1 MWLMSIHDQDRV
13 GAFMPGSPVVRD
25 GAPAGP
31 LAGLA
36 FGLKDLFDVSGVPT
50 GFGHPVWRSSHPVPQ
65 ADSVVLTRLLAAGAR
80 LVGKTH
86 CDELCYSLN
95 GENPHYG
102 TPVNSAAPDRLP
114 GGSSSGSAAAVAAGL
129 VPFAVGSDTGGSVR
143 VPASYCG
150 VIGMR
155 TTHDAVP
162 LDGAVPFAPSYD
174 TVGWFTRDAALF
186 EKVGRVLLA
195 DSAPAARPRRL
206 LIATD
211 AFSRALPETVSAM
224 APALERIA
232 ARFGSAADVTLN
244 PEGLEPWMQDFR
256 LIQGSDIWATHQAW
270 IRSLSPDFGG
280 GIRERF
286 KWVSTLTDEQVAPA
300 RQRRREIT
308 SRLNDL
314 LADGTVLVIP
324 TTPGI
329 APLRGLPVPELE
341 AWRNRCLGLLCIAG
355 HAGLPQISLPMASLG
370 GCPIGVSLIAAS
382 GCDTMLLDMGA
393 SLC

>member
-1 MWLMSIHDQDRV
+1 
-13 GAFMPGSPVVRD
+13 
-25 GAPAGP
+25 
-31 LAGLA
+31 
-36 FGLKDLFDVSGVPT
+36 
-50 GFGHPVWRSSHPVPQ
+50 
-65 ADSVVLTRLLAAGAR
+65 
-80 LVGKTH
+80 
-86 CDELCYSLN
+86 
-95 GENPHYG
+95 
-102 TPVNSAAPDRLP
+102 
-114 GGSSSGSAAAVAAGL
+114 
-129 VPFAVGSDTGGSVR
+129 
-143 VPASYCG
+143 
-150 VIGMR
+150 
-155 TTHDAVP
+155 
-162 LDGAVPFAPSYD
+162 
-174 TVGWFTRDAALF
+174 
-186 EKVGRVLLA
+186 
-195 DSAPAARPRRL
+195 L

-232 ARFGSAADVTLN
+232 ARFGSVADVTLN